1 MFSSLL
7 SPTLCLLL
15 TLWGLDDLIGSD
27 ASFSDYS
34 VMMTFK
40 PDPFSELETPVVH
53 LFRRHHHL
61 GVFHETQC
69 YLLFSQNLSQASY
82 LLQGTVLFSLVLP
95 AVKLEIILDSPLV
108 YRSHKL
114 LVAACGI

>member
-7 SPTLCLLL
+7 SPSLCLLL

-40 PDPFSELETPVVH
+40 LDPFSEVETPWFISFVDITTWVF
-53 LFRRHHHL
+53 FRK
-61 GVFHETQC
+61 TQC
-69 YLLFSQNLSQASY
+69 YLLLSRNLSQASY
-82 LLQGTVLFSLVLP
+82 LLQCTVLFSLVVP

-108 YRSHKL
+108 YHSHKL

>member
-1 MFSSLL
+1 MFSSPL

-27 ASFSDYS
+27 VSFSDYS

-40 PDPFSELETPVVH
+40 PDPFSELETPVAH

-61 GVFHETQC
+61 GVFPED
-69 YLLFSQNLSQASY
+69 S
-82 LLQGTVLFSLVLP
+82 VLP
-95 AVKLEIILDSPLV
+95 SPFPESVSGFLPPPVHSIILGGCPSRKAGNHP
-108 YRSHKL
+108 
-114 LVAACGI
+114 